1 MSEAKLWVVS
11 PCFFDAGPFRRLHGE
26 AREALGPLGLEASF
40 VLIDDSAGQD
50 PEAHELA
57 SLGDVKVVPLPYNMG
72 HQAALVYAL
81 RLLAPT
87 IAAEDLVVTMDSD
100 GEDRPEDLPALLR
113 PLLAEAGN
121 LNKIAIARRTR
132 RSESLAFKVLY
143 FGFKLLFRLLA
154 GTIVRNGNF
163 IAFRGW
169 FLKELIRHPH
179 FDQCYA
185 STFVSLPLQAE
196 FVPLPRGP
204 RYSGTSKMGYM
215 GLVTHGVRMLMPF
228 SERIAVRGLAGSFL
242 LLTSTSLVFL
252 GSLLLRFPLAGLLAA
267 FGVLLSSL
275 ALGLFALLF
284 ATFSQTKAR
293 ALRASLPR

>member
-1 MSEAKLWVVS
+1 MSARKLWVVS

-26 AREALGPLGLEASF
+26 ARKALEPLGLETSF
-40 VLIDDSAGQD
+40 VLVDDSAGQD
-50 PEAHELA
+50 PDVASLA
-57 SLGDVKVVPLPYNMG
+57 SLGDVRIVALPYNMG

-81 RLLAPT
+81 RRLAPE

-100 GEDRPEDLPALLR
+100 GEDRPEDLPVLLR
-113 PLLAEAGN
+113 PLLAEPAN

-154 GTIVRNGNF
+154 GTVVRNGNF
-163 IAFRGW
+163 VAFRGW
-169 FLKELIRHPH
+169 FLKELIHHPH

-196 FVPLPRGP
+196 SVPLPRGP
-204 RYSGTSKMGYM
+204 RYAGTSKMGYM
-215 GLVTHGVRMLMPF
+215 GLLTHGVRMLMPF
-228 SERIAVRGLAGSFL
+228 SERIAVRGMAGSFVAL
-242 LLTSTSLVFL
+242 KLASLAF
-252 GSLLLRFPLAGLLAA
+252 LAGLFLRLPLLALLSA
-267 FGVLLSSL
+267 FAVLLSALS
-275 ALGLFALLF
+275 LGLFALLF

-293 ALRASLPR
+293 ALRDS